1 MLLNPKVKKGNKNEK
16 IWKKMGVPQTEDI
29 GSKLALL
36 IKVEAGYNC
45 IFIYIVIFSS
55 SFPALFIYVQ
65 VPQPAPSPL
74 SLLL

>member
-1 MLLNPKVKKGNKNEK
+1 MKKFG
-16 IWKKMGVPQTEDI
+16 KKPEVPQTEDT

-36 IKVEAGYNC
+36 IKVEAGYHC

-55 SFPALFIYVQ
+55 SFLALVTYVQ

-74 SLLL
+74 SLLLWGEQQHPGGL